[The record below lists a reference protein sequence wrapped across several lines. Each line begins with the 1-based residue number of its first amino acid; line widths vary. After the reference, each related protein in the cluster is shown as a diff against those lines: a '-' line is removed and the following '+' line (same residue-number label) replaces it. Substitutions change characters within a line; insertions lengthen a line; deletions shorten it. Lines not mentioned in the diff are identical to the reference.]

1 LLLVR
6 QYIRQSPAR
15 VALRA
20 IRRQQAVGH
29 SVGVCLLHDRDGAL
43 ERCVD
48 GRTVTFGVSGYLYS
62 RWDRIGARSLGSDRE
77 PTPRR

>member
-1 LLLVR
+1 VPSGVNKPLVTV
-6 QYIRQSPAR
+6 SAF
-15 VALRA
+15 VFCTTAT
-20 IRRQQAVGH
+20 
-29 SVGVCLLHDRDGAL
+29 AL